1 MQFIFQHTTETM
13 HMITEHERKYK
24 SGKWGVPM
32 RRIVT
37 EVNVEGLARWWL
49 KQSVRACSSSVRTA
63 EMRNAAML

>member
-1 MQFIFQHTTETM
+1 
-13 HMITEHERKYK
+13 MISEHEHKYK

-32 RRIVT
+32 RRIVM

-49 KQSVRACSSSVRTA
+49 KQSVRAFSSSVRTA